1 MYNIHC
7 NALDLL
13 SKISIAYY
21 AICSTGVY
29 LLSISYLST
38 VSARKLQFTLL
49 AIKKFKKTL
58 QELQKLPKNWN
69 KVGKVTCNYN
79 NCCRYHP
86 TFTTSS
92 ICFCLFV
99 DRNSSL

>member
-38 VSARKLQFTLL
+38 ARKLQFPLL
-49 AIKKFKKTL
+49 TIKKFKKTL
-58 QELQKLPKNWN
+58 QEL
-69 KVGKVTCNYN
+69 
-79 NCCRYHP
+79 
-86 TFTTSS
+86 
-92 ICFCLFV
+92 
-99 DRNSSL
+99 